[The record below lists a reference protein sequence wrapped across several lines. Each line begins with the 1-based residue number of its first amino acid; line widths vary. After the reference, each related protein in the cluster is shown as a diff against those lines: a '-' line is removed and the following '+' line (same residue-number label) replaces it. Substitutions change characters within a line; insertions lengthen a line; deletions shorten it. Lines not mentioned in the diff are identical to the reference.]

1 MRPAVARRPGT
12 VNDWGMKRCMTLSR
26 APSELPYER
35 RGQKRGLSVGLA
47 LFASVGL
54 GCLGDDALS
63 DDEQTGNSGATASM
77 GGAASGE
84 SSASAGSPSNGGRG
98 GTSGG
103 GSSNGTAG
111 SSGGTG
117 SSTDDTGAAP
127 GETGIFVGMTAA
139 HNAAREALEEGLPAL
154 TWSPEIADFSQEW
167 SDSLAD
173 ACGTIEHRDQSR
185 YGENIAMRG
194 STRLDQPFAPE
205 EAVDGWVAEV
215 ACWDFGT
222 ISGTE
227 SCDTACVADLNSNG
241 CGHYTQVVWRNTRR
255 VGCGYSTCESGRF
268 TYEIWV
274 CNYDP
279 PGNFIGQTPY

>member
-1 MRPAVARRPGT
+1 
-12 VNDWGMKRCMTLSR
+12 MKRCTIPSR
-26 APSELPYER
+26 APSELPHR
-35 RGQKRGLSVGLA
+35 RQAQRGALSLGLA
-47 LFASVGL
+47 LLVSVGP

-63 DDEQTGNSGATASM
+63 DDDPTGSSGAASR

-84 SSASAGSPSNGGRG
+84 SSASAGSRSSDGRG
-98 GTSGG
+98 GASATG

-111 SSGGTG
+111 ASGGTSG
-117 SSTDDTGAAP
+117 SNGDTENGSGAAD

-139 HNAAREALEEGLPAL
+139 HNAARAGLDEGLPDL
-154 TWSPEIADFSQEW
+154 TWSPEIAEFSQMW
-167 SDSLAD
+167 SDSLA
-173 ACGTIEHRDQSR
+173 AECGTIEHRDQSR

-227 SCDTACVADLNSNG
+227 SCDTACVTDLNSNG

-255 VGCGYSTCESGRF
+255 VGCGYSTCQSGRF

-279 PGNFIGQTPY
+279 PGNFIGQEPY